1 MNPHN
6 NRNFPATR
14 WSLVS
19 ASQRDDEPRARAA
32 LSDLCL
38 AYWFPVFAEVRAH
51 SRNVEDAED
60 RTQDFFQRIIEKRT
74 FADADPSRG
83 KFRTFLLTCLR
94 NFLRDQ
100 HERDTAAKRAP
111 ERAIAFDAMQAEER
125 LRAEPR
131 DHRSPDDLFTR
142 RYIATLLDACMDEL
156 REEWTT
162 DGHAAAFAILEAHI
176 LGPEL
181 EKETRADLA
190 ARLGTSLSHIKAM
203 KEKLKVR
210 FNEILDHRIAET
222 LLHPTASDVKLERTE
237 LLRAATL

>member
-1 MNPHN
+1 MTTSLA
-6 NRNFPATR
+6 PAPRSPT
-14 WSLVS
+14 S
-19 ASQRDDEPRARAA
+19 ASHIGSPYSQKSAPTAA
-32 LSDLCL
+32 
-38 AYWFPVFAEVRAH
+38 A
-51 SRNVEDAED
+51 SRTPKTA
-60 RTQDFFQRIIEKRT
+60 QDFFQRIIEKRT
-74 FADADPSRG
+74 FADADPLRG
-83 KFRTFLLTCLR
+83 KFRTFLLACLR

-125 LRAEPR
+125 LRAEPL

-162 DGHAAAFAILEAHI
+162 DGHAAAFTILEAHI

-222 LLHPTASDVKLERTE
+222 LLHPTASDIKLERTE